1 LGEKKMSKEKLKAV
15 QNRIQECTSI
25 GELEHIEEIFK
36 KDFSGMDKVDFET
49 EWLKKYQ
56 ELRG

>member
-1 LGEKKMSKEKLKAV
+1 MCKENLKAV
-15 QNRIQECTSI
+15 QDRIQECTSI
-25 GELEHIEEIFK
+25 GELELIEEIFK
-36 KDFSGMDKVDFET
+36 KAFSGMNKVDFEI

>member
-1 LGEKKMSKEKLKAV
+1 MCKEKLKAI
-15 QNRIQECTSI
+15 QDRIQGCTSI

-36 KDFSGMDKVDFET
+36 KDFSGIDKVDFET

-56 ELRG
+56 ELRE